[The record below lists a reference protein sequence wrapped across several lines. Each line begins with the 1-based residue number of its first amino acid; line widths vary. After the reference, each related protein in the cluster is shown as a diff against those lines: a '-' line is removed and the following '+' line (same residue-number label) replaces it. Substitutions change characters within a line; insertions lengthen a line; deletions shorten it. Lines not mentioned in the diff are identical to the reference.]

1 MAGTGAF
8 FTGSIFIAIVP
19 PVAISLT
26 TGGAAAAKFT
36 QKKTVTSKQTAIHED
51 LRIIPS
57 FLSVDEV

>member
-26 TGGAAAAKFT
+26 TGGAAEAKFT
-36 QKKTVTSKQTAIHED
+36 QKNTTTTKQTPIQAD
-51 LRIIPS
+51 FRIIPP
-57 FLSVDEV
+57 FCVG